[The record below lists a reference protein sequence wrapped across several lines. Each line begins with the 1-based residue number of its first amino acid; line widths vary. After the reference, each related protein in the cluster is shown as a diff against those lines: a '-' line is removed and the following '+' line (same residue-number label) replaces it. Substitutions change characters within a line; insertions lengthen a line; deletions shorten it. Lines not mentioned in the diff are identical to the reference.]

1 MMKSEKTK
9 RRVDASRIPDSVLK
23 RVLPEKIVDEIR
35 LQKKYLE
42 QNPNLEPGD
51 IVVERAF

>member
-23 RVLPEKIVDEIR
+23 RVLPEKLVDEIK
-35 LQKKYLE
+35 LKKEYLE
-42 QNPNLEPGD
+42 QSPKPVGD
-51 IVVERAF
+51 VVVERAF